1 MKTERRVI
9 SAVSILPIIL
19 VLIVSFVFASCENS
33 GSESSKVQASESKT
47 VSVSSESATSKSSA
61 DVSDQMSLD
70 ESAEVSM
77 TESERQAYLDE
88 INSILNEIKEG

>member
-19 VLIVSFVFASCENS
+19 ALIVSFVFASCENS
-33 GSESSKVQASESKT
+33 GSESSKVQASESKS
-47 VSVSSESATSKSSA
+47 VSVSSESAVSENSV
-61 DVSDQMSLD
+61 DVSDEMSSE
-70 ESAEVSM
+70 ESAEMSL